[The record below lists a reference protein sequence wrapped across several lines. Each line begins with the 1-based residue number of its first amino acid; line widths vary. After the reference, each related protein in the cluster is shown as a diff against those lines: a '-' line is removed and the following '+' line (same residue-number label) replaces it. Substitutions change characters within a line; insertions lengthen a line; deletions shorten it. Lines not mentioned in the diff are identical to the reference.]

1 VTDCLIVG
9 FNDYDFASYVDMVA
23 SMGTSSG
30 AYRDLALAFIPLG
43 GRPARALDVLTAY
56 HFEGREGP
64 VRPFHNTDFLWPTI
78 TYLGSFL
85 ERRGFSVDYV
95 NLFHLERDRLR
106 DKLARGDVL
115 TVAVTTT
122 LYVIPE
128 PILDVVAFVRACDPR
143 VRIVVGG
150 PYVRNQTTA
159 GDPEAVRRVFKFIGA
174 DVYVDSS
181 EGEAALARVLA
192 ALRDGRSLDGIDN
205 VAYRRGD
212 DYVVNA
218 ASVES
223 NALVENPVDY
233 RRFARFAADLGEFVS
248 LRTAKSC
255 PFACAFCGFPGR
267 AGSYTYLPVELVE
280 RELDALRELGTVTTL
295 TFLDDTFNVPK
306 RRFKDILRMMIRNR
320 YGFRWNSFYRS
331 DHGDEE
337 AIALMAE
344 SGCEGVFLGVESGS
358 AAMLERMNKTARPD
372 DYLRAIPR
380 LRAAGISTY
389 ASLIVG
395 YPGETFETVR
405 ETMDF
410 IDATRPDFFRA
421 QLWYADH
428 QTPIWKDRE
437 AWRIEGEGFNWRH
450 ATMDSATASDL
461 VEQMFLGVRG
471 ALWMPQYGFEQWST
485 FYLQRRG
492 MTLPQ
497 IKTFLRCFN
506 EVIKDRLL
514 RPERGEPDP
523 ALMERLRRSC
533 RFDRPEIASV
543 IESER
548 FPAAAYGAAERFW
561 TGVFREPCASV
572 AGVLRDRAGTGA
584 PVWDEVALRVDGAL
598 LASAL
603 EATGASLADVV
614 LAAFTAL
621 LARLAGGEDVAIL
634 ADGVLPLRLRPAW
647 DRGFRAYLGE
657 VREGVARA
665 RAHADY
671 AAAIVM
677 NPVRMREAGARCPA
691 LEVSCAVADET
702 PAPAEGVRLAL
713 RGVARPD
720 GVELRLGHDG
730 HWYTRETAEG
740 VASCLLALLQEIAR
754 DVDVPIGALALG
766 AAGAARGATPA
777 ARAERETFGAE
788 RETFDFEGSA

>member
-9 FNDYDFASYVDMVA
+9 FNDYDFASYEAMVA
-23 SMGTSSG
+23 SMGARSG
-30 AYRDLALAFIPLG
+30 AYRDLALAFVPLG

-56 HFEGREGP
+56 HFAGREGP

-150 PYVRNQTTA
+150 PYIRNQTTA
-159 GDPEAVRRVFKFIGA
+159 GDPEAVRRVFKYIGA

-192 ALRDGRSLDGIDN
+192 ALKDGTSLDGIDN

-212 DYVVNA
+212 DYVVNPT
-218 ASVES
+218 SVES
-223 NALVENPVDY
+223 NALAENPVDY
-233 RRFARFAADLGEFVS
+233 RRFAPDLGEFVS

-267 AGSYTYLPVELVE
+267 AGGYTYLPVELVE
-280 RELDALRELGTVTTL
+280 KELDALRELGTVTTV

-320 YGFRWNSFYRS
+320 YPFRWNSFYRS

-372 DYLRAIPR
+372 DYLKAIPR
-380 LRAAGISTY
+380 LREAGISTY
-389 ASLIVG
+389 ASLIIG

-405 ETMDF
+405 ETADF
-410 IDATRPDFFRA
+410 IEATRPDFFRA

-428 QTPIWKDRE
+428 QTPIWKARE

-450 ATMDSATASDL
+450 LTMDSATASDL
-461 VEQMFLGVRG
+461 VEKMFLAVGGSV
-471 ALWMPQYGFEQWST
+471 WMPQYGFEQWST

-492 MTLPQ
+492 MTMPQ

-523 ALMERLRRSC
+523 ALMENLRRSC
-533 RFDRPEIASV
+533 RFDQPEVAAAIGG
-543 IESER
+543 ER
-548 FPAAAYGAAERFW
+548 FPASAYVRAERFW
-561 TGVFREPCASV
+561 TEVFREPCASV
-572 AGVLRDRAGTGA
+572 AGALRDRTGTDGPA
-584 PVWDEVALRVDGAL
+584 WDEVALRVDGAL
-598 LASAL
+598 LAPAL
-603 EATGASLADVV
+603 EAAGASLADLV

-634 ADGVLPLRLRPAW
+634 ADDVLPLRLRPAW

-657 VREGVARA
+657 VRAGVARA

-671 AAAIVM
+671 VAAIAM
-677 NPVRMREAGARCPA
+677 NPVRMREAGARGPA
-691 LEVSCAVADET
+691 LEVSCGVSDTAEV
-702 PAPAEGVRLAL
+702 PAPAAGVRLAL

-720 GVELRLGHDG
+720 GVDLRLRYDG
-730 HWYTRETAEG
+730 RWYTRATAEG
-740 VASCLLALLQEIAR
+740 VASCLRALLQEIAR

-766 AAGAARGATPA
+766 AVGAVRGAPPE
-777 ARAERETFGAE
+777 ARVEPETDDVE